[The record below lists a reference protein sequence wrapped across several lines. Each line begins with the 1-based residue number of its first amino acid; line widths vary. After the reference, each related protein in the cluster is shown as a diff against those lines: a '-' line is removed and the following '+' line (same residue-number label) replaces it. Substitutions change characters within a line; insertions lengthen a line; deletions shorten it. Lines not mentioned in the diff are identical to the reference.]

1 MNAPQTSSA
10 HTSPGPQETPLTLL
24 RKYWGYPGFRP
35 HQEAI
40 VASVI
45 GGNDTLA
52 ILTTGSGKSLC
63 YQLPAV
69 YFGGLTIVISPLLAL
84 MKDQVDAL
92 NDRGIM
98 AAAWNSMLDAPG
110 RSRIE
115 TAMRDGRLR
124 LLFISPEKCLK
135 PGFLEFLQAFPVR
148 LVAIDEAH
156 CISEWGHDFRP
167 EYP

>member
-69 YFGGLTIVISPLLAL
+69 YFWRPYHRDLPSPRAHERPGGRA
-84 MKDQVDAL
+84 Q
-92 NDRGIM
+92 
-98 AAAWNSMLDAPG
+98 
-110 RSRIE
+110 
-115 TAMRDGRLR
+115 
-124 LLFISPEKCLK
+124 
-135 PGFLEFLQAFPVR
+135 
-148 LVAIDEAH
+148 
-156 CISEWGHDFRP
+156 
-167 EYP
+167 